1 MSRPPHDPAPD
12 VATGPEKLI
21 AVEEHGAEPVPHE
34 RRHGRPRQLLWTWA
48 SPQVG
53 FATVFIGVLSV
64 TAFGLPFPQAVAA
77 LVLGA
82 GLGSV
87 AHGLL
92 STDGPRFGV
101 PQMVIGRL
109 SFGHRGNALPSAV
122 NALVSGVGWF
132 AVNTVGGALALN
144 SLTGLPPLPSLL
156 ALVVLEIVIGY
167 VGHDLVHRFER
178 YAFPVLAVI
187 FLLAGAWILRGADL
201 GGAGSAGSGGGVGGF
216 GGFMLAFSAV
226 FGFTAGWNPCASDY
240 ARYLPAS
247 TPPRATAWYSGL
259 GLFVSIAVVS
269 VIGAA
274 SGTLAAPA
282 GASPTDAFT
291 GQLPGWLGDLT
302 LVAIILGAMAAATL
316 NVYSAAVSLS
326 SLALPLPGRM
336 GRASLVA
343 LVGAVGTAAGWASL
357 ADAGH
362 AFENFLLVI
371 AYWIAPWLGVV
382 LMERALRV
390 LPGDVLAGRLQDRSF
405 RNAAGPVAL
414 LAGIAVSVPLFSNQ
428 AVFVGLVP
436 RVWPG
441 VGDLTCPVGFGLGA
455 LLYALLSASLRRRAR
470 TISAV

>member
-1 MSRPPHDPAPD
+1 MSRPTHAPAPD

-21 AVEEHGAEPVPHE
+21 AVEEHGADPVPAD
-34 RRHGRPRQLLWTWA
+34 RRHGSPRQLLWTWA

-64 TAFGLPFPQAVAA
+64 SAFGLGFWQAVAA

-82 GLGSV
+82 GLGSL

-109 SFGHRGNALPSAV
+109 SFGYRGNALPSGV

-132 AVNTVGGALALN
+132 AVNSVGGAFALN

-156 ALVVLEIVIGY
+156 ILVVLEIVIGY

-187 FLLAGAWILRGADL
+187 FLLAGVWIFKGADVA
-201 GGAGSAGSGGGVGGF
+201 GPGAGGGF

-226 FGFTAGWNPCASDY
+226 FGFTAGWNPCAADY
-240 ARYLPAS
+240 ARYLPAG
-247 TPPRATAWYSGL
+247 TPRRATAWYSGL
-259 GLFVSIAVVS
+259 GLFVSVAVVS

-302 LVAIILGAMAAATL
+302 LVAIILGAMAASTL
-316 NVYSAAVSLS
+316 NVYSAAVSIS
-326 SLALPLPGRM
+326 SLSLPLPSWL

-343 LVGAVGTAAGWASL
+343 LVGAIGTAAGWASL

-382 LMERALRV
+382 LMEHWLRAL
-390 LPGDVLAGRLQDRSF
+390 PDEALAARLQDRSF
-405 RNAAGPVAL
+405 GNPAGLIAL
-414 LAGIAVSVPLFSNQ
+414 LVGVAVSVPLFSNQ
-428 AVFVGLVP
+428 TVFVGLVP
-436 RVWPG
+436 HVWPG
-441 VGDLTCPVGFGLGA
+441 VGDLTCPVGFALGA
-455 LLYALLSASLRRRAR
+455 LLFALLRRRDSL
-470 TISAV
+470 TPSA